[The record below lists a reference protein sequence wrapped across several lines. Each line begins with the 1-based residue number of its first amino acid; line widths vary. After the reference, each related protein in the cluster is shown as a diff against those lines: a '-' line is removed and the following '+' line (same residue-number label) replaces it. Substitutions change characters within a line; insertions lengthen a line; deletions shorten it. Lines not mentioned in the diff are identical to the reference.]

1 MNSTINL
8 PLHGGHA
15 PSYLVKRMIRLSYA
29 ISKVIIDEHGQ
40 REFLNRLS
48 DPLWFQA
55 FGCVLGFD
63 WHSSG
68 VTTVVTGVLKQSIKE
83 NVHSIS
89 IAGGKGKRSL
99 DTKNEIPILA
109 EKNYNLSS
117 SKIDELLY
125 ASKIAA
131 KIDNAALQDGYSLYH
146 HVIFFDEYGN
156 WAIVQQGMN
165 SSNKMARRYHWIS
178 DNLKSFVIEPHVGII
193 SENRNPNTLNMTS
206 IDSNENQKICV
217 DLVNSNINN
226 LQSSVY
232 KVLEITKKNA
242 STKINTL
249 DNWIVPQIDNTN
261 NHAASTMESQGE
273 YKSNNRVNMKSNSLR
288 EHYEMPRRLD
298 WNIFR
303 KAYDIQPKNYE
314 QLISIPGIGPSS
326 VRALSLIGEII
337 FGTSASWQDPVK
349 YNFAHGGKDG
359 VPYPVARKIYDK
371 SISYLYSAIEGA
383 EIQREERIDTLKK
396 LAEFS
401 NRMFDQK
408 K

>member
-1 MNSTINL
+1 
-8 PLHGGHA
+8 
-15 PSYLVKRMIRLSYA
+15 MIRLSYA
-29 ISKVIIDEHGQ
+29 ISKVIIDEYGQ

-178 DNLKSFVIEPHVGII
+178 DNLKSFVTEPHVGII

-217 DLVNSNINN
+217 DLVNSDINN

-242 STKINTL
+242 SNKINTL
-249 DNWIVPQIDNTN
+249 DNWIVRQIDNTN
-261 NHAASTMESQGE
+261 IPASSTMESQGE
-273 YKSNNRVNMKSNSLR
+273 YKSNNGVNVKSNSLR

-337 FGTSASWQDPVK
+337 FGTSASWQNPVK

-359 VPYPVARKIYDK
+359 VPYPVARKTYDK

-383 EIQREERIDTLKK
+383 EIQRDERIDTLKK

-401 NRMFDQK
+401 NRMFNQK

>member
-15 PSYLVKRMIRLSYA
+15 PPYLVKRMIRLSYA
-29 ISKVIIDEHGQ
+29 ISKVIIDEYGQ
-40 REFLNRLS
+40 REFLKRLS

-99 DTKNEIPILA
+99 NTKNEIPLLA

-178 DNLKSFVIEPHVGII
+178 ENLKSFVTEPHVGII

-232 KVLEITKKNA
+232 KVLEITKKN
-242 STKINTL
+242 TLNKINTL

-261 NHAASTMESQGE
+261 ISVASTMNSQGE
-273 YKSNNRVNMKSNSLR
+273 CKFSNRVNMKSNSLR
-288 EHYEMPRRLD
+288 EHYEMPHRLD

-337 FGTSASWQDPVK
+337 FGASASWQDPVK

-371 SISYLYSAIEGA
+371 SISYLYSAIDGA
-383 EIQREERIDTLKK
+383 EIQRDERIDTLKK

-401 NRMFDQK
+401 NRMFNQK

>member
-1 MNSTINL
+1 
-8 PLHGGHA
+8 
-15 PSYLVKRMIRLSYA
+15 MIRLSYA
-29 ISKVIIDEHGQ
+29 ISKVIIDEYGQ
-40 REFLNRLS
+40 REFLKRLS

-68 VTTVVTGVLKQSIKE
+68 VTTVVTGVLKQSIRE

-401 NRMFDQK
+401 NRMFNQK

>member
-15 PSYLVKRMIRLSYA
+15 PPYLVKRMIRLSYA
-29 ISKVIIDEHGQ
+29 ISKVIIDEYGQ
-40 REFLNRLS
+40 RGFLKRLS

-99 DTKNEIPILA
+99 DTKNEIPLLA

-178 DNLKSFVIEPHVGII
+178 DNLKSFVTEPHVGII

>member
-15 PSYLVKRMIRLSYA
+15 PPYLVKRMIRLSYA
-29 ISKVIIDEHGQ
+29 ISKVIIDEYGQ
-40 REFLNRLS
+40 REFLKRLS

-83 NVHSIS
+83 NVHCIS

-99 DTKNEIPILA
+99 DTKNEIPLLA

-178 DNLKSFVIEPHVGII
+178 DNLKSFVTEPHVGII